1 MPYNCPPKQKHIGDI
16 TFKEWLDNFVPQ
28 EIIGVTAD
36 SPGELVERER
46 RRRREVG
53 ISLVSK
59 QNPSTF
65 LVPLPPLPV
74 SVWLIF

>member
-1 MPYNCPPKQKHIGDI
+1 MPYYCPPKQKHIGDI
-16 TFKEWLDNFVPQ
+16 TFEEQEDNTVPK

-65 LVPLPPLPV
+65 LVPLSPLPV
-74 SVWLIF
+74 SVRLIF